1 MKTNWNLDVLYQGFA
16 DPAYE
21 EDIKKAEE
29 AYKALH
35 DAVAEAKKAG
45 AETDSLT
52 AEAKAAQIEKI
63 LLCKESIL
71 ELAEKLG
78 NYVALRQA
86 VNTKDGEIMAQM
98 ARLMRM
104 DAAGAED
111 DAAAMKILGKA
122 GDVEALGELSPV
134 IKEHKAYILEA
145 ERRSGHM
152 FSDEVESMAAAMDL
166 TGGSAWGQLQ
176 SFMTSTLKVDY
187 RDTVITLSEVRNL
200 AYSADPAIRR
210 DAYEAEL
217 KAYEKVQ
224 DAIAF
229 SLNNIKN
236 QVTMIAKKRGY
247 ESPLDMTLQTSRM
260 SRETLDAMLEA
271 MKEYMPAFRKYLK
284 KKGELLGDE
293 NGLKFYNLFAPL
305 GSSEKEYSV
314 EEAKEELTRVFRDF
328 TPEMSDMMAAAFD
341 HEWIDFFPADGKEG
355 GAFCAG
361 VPSLKQSRIL
371 TNFDGTFGAVDTLA
385 HELGHA
391 YHNLMQ
397 QNERLLNMDAP
408 MPVAETASTFNE
420 TFLGSWALKSAKTRE
435 EKLALL
441 ESDLREKTQCVVDI
455 YSRYLF
461 ESAVFEQ
468 AQEKFLMPDDLKE
481 IMLKAQD
488 ESYGDGLDPDFRHPF
503 MWACK
508 SHYYSSGLSF
518 YNFPYAFGNLFAQGL
533 YALYL
538 KNPEDFLP
546 RYREMLR
553 TTGVH
558 SIEECGKM
566 MGVDLAKKDFWEA
579 SLKMIAEE
587 IDAFCELAQ

>member
-1 MKTNWNLDVLYQGFA
+1 MKTNWNLDVLYQGFT
-16 DPAYE
+16 DPEYE
-21 EDIKKAEE
+21 ADIKRAEE

-35 DAVAEAKKAG
+35 EAAADAKRFEAEC
-45 AETDSLT
+45 AEPS
-52 AEAKAAQIEKI
+52 AEAKAAHIEKL
-63 LLCKESIL
+63 LLCKERIA

-78 NYVALRQA
+78 TYVGLRQS

-104 DAAGAED
+104 DAAAAED
-111 DAAAMKILGKA
+111 EAAAMKILGKA
-122 GDVEALGELSPV
+122 GDVEALSELSPV
-134 IKEHKAYILEA
+134 IREHEAYIREA
-145 ERRSGHM
+145 EKQSRHM
-152 FSDEVESMAAAMDL
+152 LSDEVESMAAAMDL

-200 AYSADPAIRR
+200 AYSPDPEVRR
-210 DAYEAEL
+210 DAYVAEL

-236 QVTMIAKKRGY
+236 QVTMMAEKRGY
-247 ESPLDMTLQTSRM
+247 SSPLDMTLQESHM

-293 NGLKFYNLFAPL
+293 NGLKFYNVFAPL
-305 GSSEKEYSV
+305 ASSGKEYTV
-314 EEAKEELTRVFRDF
+314 EDAKDELTSAFRDF
-328 TPEMSDMMAAAFD
+328 TPEMSDMMADAFD

-397 QNERLLNMDAP
+397 ENERLLNMDAP

-420 TFLGSWALKSAKTRE
+420 TFLGARALKNAETRE
-435 EKLALL
+435 EKLALI
-441 ESDLREKTQCVVDI
+441 ESDLKEKTQCVVDI

-468 AQEKFLMPDDLKE
+468 AREKFLMPDDLKE
-481 IMLKAQD
+481 IMLNAQD
-488 ESYGDGLDPDFRHPF
+488 QSYGDGLDPAFRHPY

-518 YNFPYAFGNLFAQGL
+518 YNFPYAFGNLFAEGL

-538 KNPEDFLP
+538 KDPEDFLP

-558 SIEECGKM
+558 SVEECGEM
-566 MGVDLAKKDFWEA
+566 MGIDLTKKDFWES
-579 SLKMIAEE
+579 SLKMIADE
-587 IDAFCELAQ
+587 IDEFCEL